1 MKSIVII
8 GASIAGHTAAM
19 AVRDGRKETPVT
31 LITQEKYPFY
41 DKRKL
46 WDYLSGK
53 AKEKDVLLCDEESY
67 RHNAIEFIK
76 ESKVSNIN
84 TDKKI
89 LYFKNRESISY
100 GLLAICSGKKVE
112 LPEIPGSKKEGVFRL
127 YSLEDFKKF
136 VSYMTGDALCVVGS
150 SLMALRIAKALALR
164 NKEITLIS
172 ADAQSP
178 LDTATETGRIEV
190 MQGSL
195 IEIIGESQAQAVKL
209 DTGKII
215 GVSAVIFAD
224 GQKGSIDFLKY
235 TDVETKGGA
244 IIVDS
249 AMRTNIKDVFAA
261 GSVSCRNDGPKKADD
276 WESAFSEGQLLAAQ
290 LIKEL
295 AA

>member
-1 MKSIVII
+1 VKSIVII
-8 GASIAGHTAAM
+8 GASAAGHTAAM
-19 AVRDGRKETPVT
+19 AVREAKKEAPVT

-53 AKEKDVLLCDEESY
+53 AKEKDVLLCDEDSY

-112 LPEIPGSKKEGVFRL
+112 LPEIPGSRKEGVFRL

-136 VSYMTGDALCVVGS
+136 ISYMAGDTLCVVGS
-150 SLMALRIAKALALR
+150 GLMALRIAKTLALR

-172 ADAQSP
+172 AGAQPP

-190 MQGSL
+190 VQGAL

-209 DTGKII
+209 ETGKII
-215 GVSAVIFAD
+215 GVSAVIFA
-224 GQKGSIDFLKY
+224 QELKGSVDFLKY
-235 TDVETKGGA
+235 TDVETKGEA

-249 AMRTNIKDVFAA
+249 SMRTNIKDVFAA
-261 GSVSCRNDGPKKADD
+261 GSVSCRSDGQIKADD
-276 WESAFSEGQLLAAQ
+276 WGAAFSEGQLLAAE
-290 LIKEL
+290 LIAQI